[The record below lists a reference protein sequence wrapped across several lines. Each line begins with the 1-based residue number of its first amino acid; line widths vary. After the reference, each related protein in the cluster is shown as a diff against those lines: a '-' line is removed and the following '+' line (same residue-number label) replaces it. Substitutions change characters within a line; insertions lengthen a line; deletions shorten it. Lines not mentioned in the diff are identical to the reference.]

1 MAGKKKRNHN
11 NLTPKE
17 QEFCDYYSRYA
28 GNLSKVASAMH
39 ISLQVCSSTYLNCDR
54 VKEYLNSTMQR
65 TRDRLLQSLPALLDN
80 AVEMVH
86 KDDVPYNVKSQLT
99 IALMDRAGL

>member
-65 TRDRLLQSLPALLDN
+65 TRERLLQSLPALLDN
-80 AVEMVH
+80 AVEMIH
-86 KDDVPYNVKSQLT
+86 KDDVPYSVKS
-99 IALMDRAGL
+99 